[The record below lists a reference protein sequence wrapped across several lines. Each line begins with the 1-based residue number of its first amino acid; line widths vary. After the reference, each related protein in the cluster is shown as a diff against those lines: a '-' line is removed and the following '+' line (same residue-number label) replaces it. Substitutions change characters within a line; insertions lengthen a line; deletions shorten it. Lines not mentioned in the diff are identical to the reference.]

1 MLIGKSSIGLIDL
14 AKTREVKIKM
24 SSRKTLKNAYG
35 AFLRRR
41 LEAWDKLELA
51 IVLAGELC

>member
-1 MLIGKSSIGLIDL
+1 LIDL
-14 AKTREVKIKM
+14 AKTREVKIRM

-41 LEAWDKLELA
+41 VEAWDKLELA